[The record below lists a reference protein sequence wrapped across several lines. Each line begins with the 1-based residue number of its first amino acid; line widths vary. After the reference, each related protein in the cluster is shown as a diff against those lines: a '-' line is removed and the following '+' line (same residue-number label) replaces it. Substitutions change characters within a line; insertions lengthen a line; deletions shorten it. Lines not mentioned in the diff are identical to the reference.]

1 MPTIFEGGEGD
12 LLLLDPP
19 LSILLY
25 ELSLLPIFE
34 SSFDKLIDLRDVLE
48 LILRLIF
55 NDLDS

>member
-1 MPTIFEGGEGD
+1 MPTIVEGGEGD
-12 LLLLDPP
+12 LLLLEPP

-48 LILRLIF
+48 LILRLIL
-55 NDLDS
+55 NDFDS

>member
-55 NDLDS
+55 NDFDS

>member
-12 LLLLDPP
+12 LLLLEPP

-55 NDLDS
+55 NDFDS

>member
-1 MPTIFEGGEGD
+1 MPTIVEGGEGD
-12 LLLLDPP
+12 LLLLEPP

-55 NDLDS
+55 NDFDS